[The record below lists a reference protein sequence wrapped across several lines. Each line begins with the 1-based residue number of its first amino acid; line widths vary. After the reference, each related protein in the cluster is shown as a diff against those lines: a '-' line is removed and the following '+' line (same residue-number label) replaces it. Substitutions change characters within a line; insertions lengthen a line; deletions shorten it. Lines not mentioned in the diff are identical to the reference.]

1 MYHPGVFLISMAGI
15 CSTSLSI
22 SCLYYLMLLNLSTSA
37 PMLSRSST
45 CSHLTQWYVPFSH
58 CSNTLMKRQSCPTS
72 HRQTNAQPAP
82 EQRIANFH
90 ELLFSLLVAEHV
102 VIWHGIFLRSF
113 GVICLVSLSSLLG
126 TSQSLTEDEVRS
138 RYTAQNTAYLSERT
152 SKLAGGIHSCC
163 SGGPRVLCDVTLW
176 F

>member
-1 MYHPGVFLISMAGI
+1 MEPRKRKRTKARKLVDQDGNCLISKRNGGREKTKA
-15 CSTSLSI
+15 
-22 SCLYYLMLLNLSTSA
+22 
-37 PMLSRSST
+37 
-45 CSHLTQWYVPFSH
+45 
-58 CSNTLMKRQSCPTS
+58 MKRQSCPTS

-138 RYTAQNTAYLSERT
+138 RGGLHTVLHGA
-152 SKLAGGIHSCC
+152 AGPKTLISAEGSV
-163 SGGPRVLCDVTLW
+163 SGL
-176 F
+176 